1 MNDIAYTLYLFE
13 DALEQVK
20 MEEFTHE
27 AVALSS
33 PEVSLTDMKL
43 IQESFKEKIKNIFD
57 KLILNIKNIWSKF
70 VNALDDFIK
79 NDVEYLKKYRETI
92 IGKPLKNDVYVMYK
106 YWDGER
112 ELETS
117 KIPAFNMSTFKDKT
131 KEDMEAMLG
140 SQYKIKDKTISD
152 AAKYIFRGKLDQ
164 ETKIKSANIPMS
176 KLYDFCINYK
186 KFKELLTKDMKEVEK
201 AAGDAIVLIDR
212 LPTNESAL
220 YSFFDESV
228 IYEEVKKIGADG
240 QKGTADDKP
249 AKDAPSS
256 SIDKSNTGDE
266 KELKDVVT
274 DRNKDIETCKM
285 YITVFMG
292 FLGAKM
298 TILEE
303 TYKAYMFIIR
313 DHVKLQTSNKS
324 SEDKVGTPD
333 KEEDK
338 KKEDTKSPEE
348 KKKDD
353 NDGNASD
360 EKDIKFVDKVA
371 NATKAVGK
379 AASKILKGGKKEE
392 PKK

>member
-20 MEEFTHE
+20 MEEFTQE

-92 IGKPLKNDVYVMYK
+92 ITKPLKNDVYVMYK

-117 KIPAFNMSTFKDKT
+117 KVPAFNMSTFKDKT

-164 ETKIKSANIPMS
+164 ETKVKSDNIPMS

-201 AAGDAIVLIDR
+201 AANDAIVLIDR

-228 IYEEVKKIGADG
+228 IYEVEKLGPDG
-240 QKGTADDKP
+240 KEDTADDKP
-249 AKDAPSS
+249 AKEAPSS
-256 SIDKSNTGDE
+256 SIDKNNTGDE

-274 DRNKDIETCKM
+274 DKNKDIDTCKM

-324 SEDKVGTPD
+324 SEDKAGKPD

-353 NDGNASD
+353 NDGNATD
-360 EKDIKFVDKVA
+360 KKKAGILDIA
-371 NATKAVGK
+371 
-379 AASKILKGGKKEE
+379 KGAFKKKEE

>member
-117 KIPAFNMSTFKDKT
+117 KVPAFNMSTFKDKT

-186 KFKELLTKDMKEVEK
+186 KFKELLTKDMKEIEK
-201 AAGDAIVLIDR
+201 AANDAIVLIDR

-228 IYEEVKKIGADG
+228 IYEVEKLGPDG
-240 QKGTADDKP
+240 KEDTADDKP
-249 AKDAPSS
+249 AKGDPSS

-298 TILEE
+298 TVLEE

-324 SEDKVGTPD
+324 SEDKAGTPD

-353 NDGNASD
+353 NDGNATD
-360 EKDIKFVDKVA
+360 KKKAGILDIV
-371 NATKAVGK
+371 
-379 AASKILKGGKKEE
+379 KGAFKKKEE